1 MVKFADRRVEDIMN
15 IKKNWGLSIGSD
27 IDGILSQAIAERIF
41 QISVE
46 NKIENQKEAERNKE
60 LEHLVMEHYSKN
72 TFECEEFLYK
82 LAKHD
87 SEEKEQLYLQ
97 GLKDGIKLMREI
109 FVL

>member
-1 MVKFADRRVEDIMN
+1 
-15 IKKNWGLSIGSD
+15 
-27 IDGILSQAIAERIF
+27 
-41 QISVE
+41 
-46 NKIENQKEAERNKE
+46 
-60 LEHLVMEHYSKN
+60 MEHYSKN